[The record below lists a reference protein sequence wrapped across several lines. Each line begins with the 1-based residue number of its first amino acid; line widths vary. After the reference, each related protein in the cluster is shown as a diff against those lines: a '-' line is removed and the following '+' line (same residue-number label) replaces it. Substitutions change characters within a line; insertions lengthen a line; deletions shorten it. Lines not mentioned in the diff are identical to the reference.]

1 MSLCGLLFGPPL
13 WFLLVPHWFLK
24 GMKEQGHLQSC
35 PGERFPLL
43 ASTSGLSPKHSTHSL
58 CPLPPPPSAS
68 SVSRQSRWAQ
78 LNPEKFLKGYTLEAL
93 HSAGSTCWSLHRLPG
108 PLNRE
113 TNCGE
118 AAFQHTGWALLCGF
132 YYQKAF
138 KRAVELLLNISQWIK
153 YHFSP
158 HSCSVWVSGVLFF
171 FSWQK
176 TSAV

>member
-1 MSLCGLLFGPPL
+1 MVSFAGIHFGSVTEA
-13 WFLLVPHWFLK
+13 W
-24 GMKEQGHLQSC
+24 
-35 PGERFPLL
+35 
-43 ASTSGLSPKHSTHSL
+43 HSL

-93 HSAGSTCWSLHRLPG
+93 HSAGSTCWSLHRLLG

-118 AAFQHTGWALLCGF
+118 AAFQRTGWAVLCGF

-138 KRAVELLLNISQWIK
+138 KSVVEPLLNISQWIK

-158 HSCSVWVSGVLFF
+158 HSCSMWVSGVLFFFFF